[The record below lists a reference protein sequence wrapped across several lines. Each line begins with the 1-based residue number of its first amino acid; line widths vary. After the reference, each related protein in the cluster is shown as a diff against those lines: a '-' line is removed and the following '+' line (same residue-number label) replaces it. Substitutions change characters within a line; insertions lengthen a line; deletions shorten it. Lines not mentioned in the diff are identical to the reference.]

1 VFSTPL
7 SIADNTLYAVSD
19 DGTLSAFRPD
29 APDTTGPE
37 LAVTYPAPAQA
48 VSGQPPLTIAASA
61 IDMGTGLNPD
71 SISVKLDGQPVGA
84 NFDANQNLIY
94 YQTKATG
101 KIVDRPLEN
110 GRHTVTVTATD
121 WRGNSSEQTWSFVVN
136 NALPPA
142 SSTREA
148 PRIRNT
154 PTRPTAPGTNTPGAG
169 GRGNRGGRGS
179 GAGGGRPGGGL

>member
-7 SIADNTLYAVSD
+7 SIAGNTLYAVSD

-37 LAVTYPAPAQA
+37 LSITYPAQAQA
-48 VSGQPPLTIAASA
+48 VSGQPPLTLAASA

-71 SISVKLDGQPVGA
+71 SIKMTLDGQPVGA
-84 NFDANQNLIY
+84 NFDTNQNLIY

-121 WRGNSSEQTWSFVVN
+121 WRGNASEQTWSFIVN

-142 SSTREA
+142 SAIREA
-148 PRIRNT
+148 PRVRS
-154 PTRPTAPGTNTPGAG
+154 TRPATPGNNTPGGRGGRG
-169 GRGNRGGRGS
+169 GRGNAPGGASGGGRGN
-179 GAGGGRPGGGL
+179 L